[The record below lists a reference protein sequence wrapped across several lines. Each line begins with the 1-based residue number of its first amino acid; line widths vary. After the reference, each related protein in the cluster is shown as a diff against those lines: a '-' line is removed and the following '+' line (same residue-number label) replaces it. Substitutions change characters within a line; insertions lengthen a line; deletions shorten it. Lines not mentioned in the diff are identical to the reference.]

1 MRYILLLLLTLNL
14 IAQDDYSLRLA
25 HGKATSSTLGDV
37 IIGDIQ
43 GHDYDLTV
51 LAIDGGYLLK
61 ENALDWPMDIYVKG
75 GLSYFDDSD
84 YAKASSADIY
94 EATIYLKAYWNFDF
108 LDNRVRLG
116 AGEGISYTSDILS
129 VEYLE
134 DPTESKSNFLNYID
148 LSVDFDFGRLISYKP
163 MHNTYIGFALKHRSG
178 IFGLINNV
186 TSGGSNYTTVYVEKN
201 F

>member
-25 HGKATSSTLGDV
+25 YGNATSSTLGNV
-37 IIGDIQ
+37 VIGDIQ
-43 GHDYDLTV
+43 NHDYDFTV
-51 LAIDGGYLLK
+51 LSLDGGYLLK

-75 GLSYFDDSD
+75 GLSHFDDSD

-129 VEYLE
+129 VELLE
-134 DPTESKSNFLNYID
+134 DETEEKSYFLNYID

-178 IFGLINNV
+178 IFGLINSV
-186 TSGGSNYTTVYVEKN
+186 TSGGSNYTTVYLEKN

>member
-1 MRYILLLLLTLNL
+1 MKYILLLLLTLNL

-25 HGKATSSTLGDV
+25 YGKATSSTLGDV
-37 IIGDIQ
+37 ISGDIQ
-43 GHDYDLTV
+43 GNDYDLTV
-51 LAIDGGYLLK
+51 LSLDGGYLLK

-75 GLSYFDDSD
+75 GLSHFDDSD
-84 YAKASSADIY
+84 YVKASSADIY
-94 EATIYLKAYWNFDF
+94 EATIYLKAYLNFDF

-129 VEYLE
+129 VELLE
-134 DPTESKSNFLNYID
+134 DETESKSNFLNYID

-186 TSGGSNYTTVYVEKN
+186 TSGGSNYTTIYLERN